1 MLQSCATAN
10 TAVSAGGGN
19 RRQYCTR
26 GDDLQVKSSEFVHG
40 CMAPAQGLKTLDE
53 RIAGL
58 ESQMA
63 HIKSTSEETQRMR
76 EHMEQLQVQFNQVV
90 ARLEGLDT
98 PTEDG
103 AQTPVGAQTNL
114 MAENLSLLQGEVGQI
129 GRYQREL
136 DVRWDQQRDASNR
149 RHEEIMARL
158 SALER
163 NALQLRQHE
172 ETVTKLRQHEETIAR
187 HLSAM
192 PGSGVSDQGMNTSL
206 PAYDVPSL
214 NMPSGE
220 PWECGLQLQQWIS
233 EFTTVASCVALEFN
247 QYFLQQLETA
257 KSRYD
262 ARQIQLKPEDIEA
275 PPVPSHCEE
284 MENRLSLTLMRV
296 LPEQLRKPVMEQSAG
311 QRVSSVRMLEGVF
324 ERFIPGGVEEKTSL
338 YRFLRALPSASG
350 FKDLLATLRRMKL
363 ARTRA
368 ATLGL
373 PGIAPHELVASVNA
387 MTKKLEGKHAS
398 LATRL
403 NLLRLSPELIVP
415 SEAGLNTLVATL
427 ETEARR
433 MGAEEDVRTSRSGT
447 GTEDY
452 EYTVAAQLKGKG
464 KGRGK
469 GKAAESQDARRVCW
483 YFGTEKGCNKGT
495 DCPFKHVKPSAGK
508 GDRKGKPSS
517 TDTGNAKAE
526 AAASAKEAKA
536 KAKAEAK
543 AKVKAEAKAKAAAA
557 AKPEPKAKAAA
568 LVGAEAKTARTINVQ
583 ANMLRAETPLQPFDS
598 VGTVWIMRLSLEEH
612 DHFRSTGRLLHRLD
626 WTELFPSQGD
636 APELEIAVWTHYAL
650 NGVGSGISVLGWEI
664 DQVDLPSDG
673 SLWIKISN
681 EVELQWLWYRRYV
694 GSPPEPEV
702 TEQEE
707 SSVAFADARRQTI
720 SSEEE
725 PQIGIEPQ
733 EESDLIRMIA
743 INGGHITVDDMPDV
757 WEWEENQIQNPSYAW
772 LKSGQ
777 REVNFANLLPIWF
790 WWTRELI
797 KFFVQLDRGIVVK
810 S

>member
-1 MLQSCATAN
+1 
-10 TAVSAGGGN
+10 
-19 RRQYCTR
+19 
-26 GDDLQVKSSEFVHG
+26 
-40 CMAPAQGLKTLDE
+40 
-53 RIAGL
+53 
-58 ESQMA
+58 
-63 HIKSTSEETQRMR
+63 
-76 EHMEQLQVQFNQVV
+76 
-90 ARLEGLDT
+90 
-98 PTEDG
+98 
-103 AQTPVGAQTNL
+103 
-114 MAENLSLLQGEVGQI
+114 
-129 GRYQREL
+129 
-136 DVRWDQQRDASNR
+136 
-149 RHEEIMARL
+149 
-158 SALER
+158 
-163 NALQLRQHE
+163 
-172 ETVTKLRQHEETIAR
+172 
-187 HLSAM
+187 
-192 PGSGVSDQGMNTSL
+192 
-206 PAYDVPSL
+206 DVPSL

-452 EYTVAAQLKGKG
+452 EYTVAA
-464 KGRGK
+464 
-469 GKAAESQDARRVCW
+469 
-483 YFGTEKGCNKGT
+483 
-495 DCPFKHVKPSAGK
+495 
-508 GDRKGKPSS
+508 
-517 TDTGNAKAE
+517 
-526 AAASAKEAKA
+526 
-536 KAKAEAK
+536 
-543 AKVKAEAKAKAAAA
+543 
-557 AKPEPKAKAAA
+557 
-568 LVGAEAKTARTINVQ
+568 
-583 ANMLRAETPLQPFDS
+583 
-598 VGTVWIMRLSLEEH
+598 
-612 DHFRSTGRLLHRLD
+612 LLHRLD

-650 NGVGSGISVLGWEI
+650 NGLG
-664 DQVDLPSDG
+664 VVTVADLSY
-673 SLWIKISN
+673 L
-681 EVELQWLWYRRYV
+681 
-694 GSPPEPEV
+694 EPE
-702 TEQEE
+702 
-707 SSVAFADARRQTI
+707 DLL
-720 SSEEE
+720 
-725 PQIGIEPQ
+725 GIPVVPRKKIWMAAE
-733 EESDLIRMIA
+733 A